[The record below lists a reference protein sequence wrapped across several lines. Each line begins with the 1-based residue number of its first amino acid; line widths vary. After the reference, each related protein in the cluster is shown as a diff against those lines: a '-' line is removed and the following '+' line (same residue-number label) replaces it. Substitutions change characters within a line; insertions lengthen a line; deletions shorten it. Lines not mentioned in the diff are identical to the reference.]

1 MYGVL
6 NNKVKRKYMTK
17 SKLSSFLG
25 QKELKYFNIESEE
38 TRTWFWYPIVTLK

>member
-1 MYGVL
+1 
-6 NNKVKRKYMTK
+6 MTK

-38 TRTWFWYPIVTLK
+38 TRTWFWYPIVAPINNICLVE